1 MVNTTSTMHTT
12 ASQTATPRPVWD
24 LAQRLAHWTL
34 ALAFALAWLTA
45 ESERWRLV
53 HVASGLTVM
62 GVVMF
67 RVLWG
72 LVGSGHAR
80 FADFVTGPARVVG
93 YLRSLLGGRPEHHTG
108 HNPAGGWA
116 VLGLLSL
123 ALTTA
128 VLGGLT
134 YHEPGGCRN
143 LGVASEKGPQR
154 GQFLPDSQPHSPAM
168 GQEDGEKWA
177 AAVASQPTLPKFG
190 SLLCGPMLE
199 EAHEVLATL
208 ALGLVGV
215 HVLGVVV
222 SSLLHHENLVRAMLT
237 GRKQAPATEA
247 PAHPAP
253 QGLALNLAG
262 LALLAA
268 CVGLSIWWG
277 W

>member
-1 MVNTTSTMHTT
+1 MVNTTSAMHTT
-12 ASQTATPRPVWD
+12 TTPTATPRPVWD

-62 GVVMF
+62 GVVVF

-80 FADFVTGPARVVG
+80 FADFVHGPARVG
-93 YLRSLLGGRPEHHTG
+93 AYLRTLATGRPAHHTG

-116 VLGLLSL
+116 VLGLLGL
-123 ALTTA
+123 AFTTA
-128 VLGGLT
+128 VLGWLT
-134 YHEPGGCRN
+134 YHELGGHV
-143 LGVASEKGPQR
+143 L
-154 GQFLPDSQPHSPAM
+154 
-168 GQEDGEKWA
+168 ED
-177 AAVASQPTLPKFG
+177 
-190 SLLCGPMLE
+190 
-199 EAHEVLATL
+199 AHELLATL

-215 HVLGVVV
+215 HVLGVGV

-237 GRKQAPATEA
+237 GRKQALASEA
-247 PAHPAP
+247 PAHPAAT
-253 QGLALNLAG
+253 GLPLNLAG
-262 LALLAA
+262 LALLVA
-268 CVGLSIWWG
+268 CVGLSVWWG

>member
-1 MVNTTSTMHTT
+1 MVNTTSTRPSNASLHALHT
-12 ASQTATPRPVWD
+12 RPVWD

-62 GVVMF
+62 GVVVF

-80 FADFVTGPARVVG
+80 FADFLAGPARVG
-93 YLRSLLGGRPEHHTG
+93 AYLRSLVGGLPEHHTG

-116 VLGLLSL
+116 VLGLLGL

-128 VLGGLT
+128 VLGWLT
-134 YHEPGGCRN
+134 YHELGGH
-143 LGVASEKGPQR
+143 V
-154 GQFLPDSQPHSPAM
+154 
-168 GQEDGEKWA
+168 
-177 AAVASQPTLPKFG
+177 
-190 SLLCGPMLE
+190 LE

-215 HVLGVVV
+215 HVLGVIV

-268 CVGLSIWWG
+268 CVGLSVWWG